1 MVKDEEELIESLR
14 RSRGKVG
21 PLIPIFED
29 AHGEIIDGF
38 HRLEA
43 DENWPRVRLEHV
55 KTRKDRIIARIAC
68 NIIRKESAR
77 EKTKLLEEFGEI
89 LLEEGVQPGEI
100 SKRIAEE
107 TGMSYRWVMK
117 YLPDRFKDEVKSEN
131 ASAARRAA
139 TRVRK
144 LLDFLKPPPKK
155 LVTVNRYG
163 NSDRLHVIFERPLYE
178 GLTELLENL
187 NTTLDAFLQNVI
199 ERHMRELRSLKE
211 EEVEML
217 RELLKK
223 DVLESPKGE

>member
-1 MVKDEEELIESLR
+1 MIKDEEELIESLR

-43 DENWPRVRLEHV
+43 DENWPRVRLDHV

-68 NIIRKESAR
+68 NIIRKESPH

-89 LLEEGVQPGEI
+89 LLEEGVKPGEI

-117 YLPDRFKDEVKSEN
+117 YLPDRFKDDSQSER
-131 ASAARRAA
+131 ASSAARCAA
-139 TRVRK
+139 TKVRK
-144 LLDFLKPPPKK
+144 MLDFLRPPSTK

-178 GLTELLENL
+178 GVTELLENL
-187 NTTLDAFLQNVI
+187 NTTPFLQNVI

-223 DVLESPKGE
+223 DVLESPKVE